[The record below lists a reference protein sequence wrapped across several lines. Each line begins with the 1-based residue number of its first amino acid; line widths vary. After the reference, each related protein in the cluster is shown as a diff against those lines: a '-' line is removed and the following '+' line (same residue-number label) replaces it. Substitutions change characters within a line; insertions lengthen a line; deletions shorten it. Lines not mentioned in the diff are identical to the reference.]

1 LDAALA
7 RVIDAQVAGAAA
19 SHQRLLATLDRGL
32 ELAATSPS
40 TLGALSDAACR
51 APSLLAGWSRAHLL
65 SHIARNAE
73 SHVRM
78 FQAATRGEVSEQYPG
93 GKPTRNREIDKGSTK
108 SAEQLVVDVRTSIY
122 LLEAAWA
129 AATETTWLGHG
140 IKSHSDGSRV
150 ALHELVLM
158 RWCETEV
165 HHADLD
171 LGFTWRDWNP
181 LFVRYDLDRRLM
193 AWRARKPMGL
203 TVLPDA
209 ITQLEPNLRLAWF
222 YGRHTVD
229 GVPAPDPY

>member
-1 LDAALA
+1 
-7 RVIDAQVAGAAA
+7 
-19 SHQRLLATLDRGL
+19 
-32 ELAATSPS
+32 
-40 TLGALSDAACR
+40 
-51 APSLLAGWSRAHLL
+51 
-65 SHIARNAE
+65 
-73 SHVRM
+73 M
-78 FQAATRGEVSEQYPG
+78 FQAATRGDVSEQYPG
-93 GKPTRNREIDKGSTK
+93 GKPTRNREIDEGSAK

-150 ALHELVLM
+150 AIHELVLM

-171 LGFTWRDWNP
+171 LGFTWRDWAP

-203 TVLPDA
+203 TVLPDEV
-209 ITQLEPNLRLAWF
+209 QRLEPNLRLAWF
-222 YGRHTVD
+222 FGRHTVE

>member
-7 RVIDAQVAGAAA
+7 RTLDAQVAGAAA

-32 ELAATSPS
+32 ELAATSPAS
-40 TLGALSDAACR
+40 AGALTDAACR
-51 APSLLAGWSRAHLL
+51 APSLLAGWSRGHLL

-78 FQAATRGEVSEQYPG
+78 FQAATRGGVSEQYPG
-93 GKPTRNREIDKGSTK
+93 GKPTRNREIDEGSTK

-140 IKSHSDGSRV
+140 IKSHGDGSQV
-150 ALHELVLM
+150 AIHELVLL

-171 LGFTWRDWNP
+171 LGFTWRDLAP

-222 YGRHTVD
+222 YGRHTVE

>member
-1 LDAALA
+1 MDAALA
-7 RVIDAQVAGAAA
+7 RTLDAQVAGAAA

-32 ELAATSPS
+32 ELADTSPAS
-40 TLGALSDAACR
+40 AGALSDAACR
-51 APSLLAGWSRAHLL
+51 APSLLAGWSRGHLL

-78 FQAATRGEVSEQYPG
+78 FQAVTRGDVSEQYPG
-93 GKPTRNREIDKGSTK
+93 GKPTRNREIDQGSTK

-150 ALHELVLM
+150 AIHELVLM

-171 LGFTWRDWNP
+171 LGFTWRDWAP

-222 YGRHTVD
+222 YGRHTVE
-229 GVPAPDPY
+229 GVPAPDP

>member
-1 LDAALA
+1 MDAALA
-7 RVIDAQVAGAAA
+7 RTLDAQVAGAAA

-32 ELAATSPS
+32 ELAATSPAS
-40 TLGALSDAACR
+40 AGALSDAACK
-51 APSLLAGWSRAHLL
+51 APSLLAGWSRGHLL

-78 FQAATRGEVSEQYPG
+78 FQAATRGDVSEQYPG
-93 GKPTRNREIDKGSTK
+93 GKPTRNREIDEGSAK

-150 ALHELVLM
+150 AIHELVLM

-171 LGFTWRDWNP
+171 LGFTWRDWAP

-203 TVLPDA
+203 TVLPDEV
-209 ITQLEPNLRLAWF
+209 QRLEPNLRLAWF
-222 YGRHTVD
+222 YGRHHVA
-229 GVPAPDPY
+229 GVPNPDAY

>member
-1 LDAALA
+1 MDAALA

-32 ELAATSPS
+32 ELATTSPAGA
-40 TLGALSDAACR
+40 GALSDAACR
-51 APSLLAGWSRAHLL
+51 EPSLLAGWSRGHLL

-93 GKPTRNREIDKGSTK
+93 GKPTRNREIDEGSTK

-140 IKSHSDGSRV
+140 IKSHSDNAHV
-150 ALHELVLM
+150 PIHELVLM

-222 YGRHTVD
+222 YGRHTVA

>member
-1 LDAALA
+1 MDAALA
-7 RVIDAQVAGAAA
+7 RTIDAQVAGAAA

-32 ELAATSPS
+32 ELAATSPAGA
-40 TLGALSDAACR
+40 GALSDAACR
-51 APSLLAGWSRAHLL
+51 APSLLAGWSRGHLL

-93 GKPTRNREIDKGSTK
+93 GKATRDREIDEGSSK
-108 SAEQLVVDVRTSIY
+108 SAVQLVADVRTAIY

-129 AATETTWLGHG
+129 AATETTWSGHG
-140 IKSHSDGSRV
+140 IKSHADGAKV
-150 ALHELVLM
+150 AIHELVLM
-158 RWCETEV
+158 RWCETEI

-171 LGFTWRDWNP
+171 LGFTWRDLDP
-181 LFVRYDLDRRLM
+181 LFVRYDLDRRVM

-203 TVLPDA
+203 TVLPDV
-209 ITQLEPNLRLAWF
+209 IVQLEPNLRLAWF
-222 YGRHTVD
+222 YGRHTVE

>member
-32 ELAATSPS
+32 ELAATSPAS
-40 TLGALSDAACR
+40 AGALTGAACR
-51 APSLLAGWSRAHLL
+51 APSLLAGWSRGHLL

-93 GKPTRNREIDKGSTK
+93 GKPTRNREIDEGSTK

-140 IKSHSDGSRV
+140 IKSHGDGSQV
-150 ALHELVLM
+150 AIHELVLM

-171 LGFTWRDWNP
+171 LGFTWRDLAP

-222 YGRHTVD
+222 YGRHAVE